1 MRVIEDNPEE
11 ISTAEIVVGIP
22 SGNDAAAVSAL
33 TQQADKA
40 LALYYG
46 NHSAVIIASDNH
58 PDASIRHAF
67 LRTRTRVPKLYVST
81 GNGAV
86 GKSNNVVTVLR
97 KASDFSARAVMIVDA
112 GVPGVNPQRIRSLG
126 EPLFQDYHFVV
137 PIYQRRKYEAPFTS
151 NLAYPMT
158 RALYGRRV
166 RHPMPGEFGVSGHLV
181 QIFLAS
187 ELHDAT
193 MANLGVA
200 IWMTTTAMHSKVA
213 VIQSFVAGL
222 ATHRL
227 KGLPG
232 DDESVFKE
240 VVATIFALMSR
251 YQDFWRRVKWSRP
264 TAVFGLGGPDSEVSA
279 SLLIDTEL
287 LSAKMTAGLH
297 MHWGLC
303 ERILHPD
310 NLNELEMLVGL
321 PVDRLLLPSALWA
334 RIVFDFAVDYK
345 RGATEPG
352 EMLDAFLAIYCAR
365 ILSFVSETQEMN
377 ARQVEQYI
385 EDQCLIFEKTKP
397 YLLHRW
403 FFQ

>member
-1 MRVIEDNPEE
+1 
-11 ISTAEIVVGIP
+11 
-22 SGNDAAAVSAL
+22 
-33 TQQADKA
+33 
-40 LALYYG
+40 
-46 NHSAVIIASDNH
+46 
-58 PDASIRHAF
+58 
-67 LRTRTRVPKLYVST
+67 
-81 GNGAV
+81 
-86 GKSNNVVTVLR
+86 
-97 KASDFSARAVMIVDA
+97 
-112 GVPGVNPQRIRSLG
+112 
-126 EPLFQDYHFVV
+126 
-137 PIYQRRKYEAPFTS
+137 
-151 NLAYPMT
+151 
-158 RALYGRRV
+158 
-166 RHPMPGEFGVSGHLV
+166 MPGEFGVSGHLV

-334 RIVFDFAVDYK
+334 RIVFDFAVDYT